1 MLWAGEKGEW
11 LLLWANDSQCC
22 CWTGKLLLSVIHCDP
37 IHVME
42 FFWLMMLRNYRLQNA
57 SRILSDYS
65 ASWTLFTRCRKTNLT
80 PWTWWYHRCSSTL
93 ATTVDEKEPLDFNR
107 TFQNLSAT
115 FDPFHP
121 HKWPPTTPSP
131 KPKQP
136 WNDDLAT
143 NKQQLT
149 ATLWNVCAMRQSWIW
164 CYVPWIWAT
173 GHCSL
178 TQQHRPHSER
188 HLLWFMAI
196 PRSPVEVL

>member
-57 SRILSDYS
+57 SRILSDHS

-80 PWTWWYHRCSSTL
+80 SWTWWYHRCSSTI

-107 TFQNLSAT
+107 TLS
-115 FDPFHP
+115 
-121 HKWPPTTPSP
+121 KSLSE
-131 KPKQP
+131 
-136 WNDDLAT
+136 NGL
-143 NKQQLT
+143 QQLRHQSLSSHEMMIWQQTNNT
-149 ATLWNVCAMRQSWIW
+149 ATLWNACAMHQSWIW

-173 GHCSL
+173 WHCSL